1 MLLERFGNSLVYLE
15 RFARLGFPPNL
26 LAVARPETPAS
37 SLRPSNKE
45 GGDTGC
51 EGFSGYI
58 VWSTV
63 KWLGQPNLQ
72 RSNNRAIIESEAGG
86 TWPVTGLIK
95 QFWW

>member
-37 SLRPSNKE
+37 SLRSSNKE

-58 VWSTV
+58 VWSTEE
-63 KWLGQPNLQ
+63 WPGQPNLQ

>member
-26 LAVARPETPAS
+26 LAVARSEAPAS

-51 EGFSGYI
+51 EGFSDY
-58 VWSTV
+58 VLWSTED
-63 KWLGQPNLQ
+63 WLGQPNLQ

-86 TWPVTGLIK
+86 TWPVTELIK

>member
-45 GGDTGC
+45 DGDTGC
-51 EGFSGYI
+51 EKFSDYI
-58 VWSTV
+58 LWSKV